1 MKLLYYIFTGILAI
15 LLLQGCKP
23 SINYFATDPDYKG
36 KYLLYSQTSKGANN
50 INSGDLDKL
59 YKQKAQYKF
68 FGLTPYLT
76 IHYIGK
82 SFYDTS
88 YIQQKI
94 QATKIKY
101 DRKITRKPLTE
112 KKFLRLM
119 AKKKKKIEKLERTLK
134 NGNWMMGSFGEFPS
148 ILDTNTIQFTQDQI
162 STYLFSKGFFNN
174 TVSYKIDTIGRK
186 ALVTY
191 KINEGEHYYIKSTDY
206 DISDTAIYRIISTS
220 KGSKFSKNDWYD
232 QTKIELERDRIYK
245 LLKNSGYYEFS
256 KEYINFVV
264 DSTLG
269 GHSIKMITEIGD
281 PKVSVHTR
289 FKLNSIVYIPIKAN
303 LDSLNKYSDTLSYH
317 DIKYCRNSL
326 PYNYKILDGKI
337 RSRTYSFYKQ
347 DSLIKTQQ
355 QLGSMDI
362 FRFVNV
368 NIVKK
373 DSNLLDMHIY
383 TNRLQKYQI
392 SQEYGV
398 NVVQGVLP
406 GPFFNINFRNRNI
419 FGNYEIFDIGVRY
432 ALEGQ
437 ASVLDN
443 QNKLQTIEWGINTSL
458 TFPQLLSP
466 TRLRFSAAKFNA
478 KTRITFGYNSTKR
491 PEYDRFGF
499 RSQLIY
505 LWETSQHSFFSFTPV
520 DVNIINSKINMVE
533 FADYLNNLRLNGNN
547 LYISFLPSIVTN
559 MNLSYTFSNNALD
572 KKTPSFYFKPSFE
585 LGGIVPHFLS
595 KNITKEAENE
605 LFGLQYYQ
613 YYKLQADFRYYKPIK
628 SKTVLATRINVGLS
642 KPYGASGI
650 KQHGSYVLPYEKY
663 FFTGGSNSIRAWR
676 YRRLGPGSYTTPDP
690 STQYTNEEPGN
701 IVFESNMELRQK
713 IYRFIE
719 GAYFVDAGNV
729 WLITAD
735 KTKPGG
741 EFKGF
746 KSFPEI
752 AVGTG
757 LGVRLNFTFIIVR
770 LDVAIKAWDPAY
782 PVDQRF
788 VLFNFENKNNR
799 PIYNFS
805 LGYPF

>member
-1 MKLLYYIFTGILAI
+1 MKLLYYIFTSILAI

-36 KYLLYSQTSKGANN
+36 KYLLYSQKTKGINKV
-50 INSGDLDKL
+50 NSGDLEKL
-59 YKQKAQYKF
+59 YKQKAQYKLA
-68 FGLTPYLT
+68 GLTPYLT

-88 YIQQKI
+88 YIHQQI

-112 KKFLRLM
+112 KKYLSLM
-119 AKKKKKIEKLERTLK
+119 AKKKKKIGKLEKKLQK
-134 NGNWMMGSFGEFPS
+134 GNWMMGSFGEFPS
-148 ILDTNTIQFTQDQI
+148 ILDTHVIRYTKNQI
-162 STYLFSKGFFNN
+162 STYLFSKGYFNN
-174 TVSYKIDTIGRK
+174 TVSYNIDTLGRR
-186 ALVTY
+186 AFVTY
-191 KINEGEHYYIKSTDY
+191 KVTEGEHYYIS
-206 DISDTAIYRIISTS
+206 DIGFDIEDSAIYRIVSTT
-220 KGSKFSKNDWYD
+220 KGSKLIKNDWYD

-264 DSTLG
+264 DSTLSN
-269 GHSIKMITEIGD
+269 HSIKLTTEIDD
-281 PKVSVHTR
+281 PKISVHTR
-289 FKLNSIVYIPIKAN
+289 FKLNSIVYVPIKTN
-303 LDSLNKYSDTLSYH
+303 SDTLNNYRDTLSYH
-317 DIKYCRNSL
+317 DIKYCRNSI

-337 RSRTYSFYKQ
+337 RSRPHSYYKQ
-347 DSLIKTQQ
+347 DSLITTQQ
-355 QLGSMDI
+355 QLGSMDM

-368 NIVKK
+368 NLVKK

-383 TNRLQKYQI
+383 TNRLQKFQI
-392 SQEYGV
+392 SQEYGF

-406 GPFFNINFRNRNI
+406 GPFFNINFRDRNI

-478 KTRITFGYNSTKR
+478 KTRINFGYNSTQR

-499 RSQLIY
+499 RSQLTY
-505 LWETSQHSFFSFTPV
+505 LWQTSQFSYFTFSPI
-520 DVNIINSKINMVE
+520 DINIINSKINMIE
-533 FADYLNNLRLNGNN
+533 FADYLNDLRKNGNN

-559 MNLSYTFSNNALD
+559 MNFSYTFSNNTFE
-572 KKTPSFYFKPSFE
+572 KKTASFYFRPTFE
-585 LGGIVPHFLS
+585 IGGIVPNFIN
-595 KNITKEAENE
+595 KNITKENNNQ

-613 YYKLQADFRYYKPIK
+613 YYKLQADFRYYKPIA
-628 SKTVLATRINVGLS
+628 SKTVLATRVNVGFS
-642 KPYGASGI
+642 KPYGSSGI
-650 KQHGSYVLPYEKY
+650 KQNGSYVLPYEKY

-676 YRRLGPGSYTTPDP
+676 YRRLGPGSYANPDP
-690 STQYTNEEPGN
+690 SEQYTNEEPGN
-701 IVFESNMELRQK
+701 IVIESNLELRRK
-713 IYRFIE
+713 LYRFIE

-729 WLITAD
+729 WLISAD

-746 KSFPEI
+746 KSVSEI

-757 LGVRLNFTFIIVR
+757 LGMRLNFTFIIVR
-770 LDVAIKAWDPAY
+770 LDVAIKVWDPVY
-782 PVDQRF
+782 PMQDRF
-788 VLFNFENKNNR
+788 ILFNFEDKNNR
-799 PIYNFS
+799 PMYNFS